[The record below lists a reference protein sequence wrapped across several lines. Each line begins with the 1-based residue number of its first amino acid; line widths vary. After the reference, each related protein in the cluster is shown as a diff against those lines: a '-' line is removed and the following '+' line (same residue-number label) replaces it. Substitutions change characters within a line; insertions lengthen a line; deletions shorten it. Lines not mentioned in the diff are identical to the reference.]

1 MAGSSND
8 ARKSFVDL
16 DLLLPPPTANTEPNS
31 RRHSG
36 RMFSTRLPASLRCLS
51 YCTSGG
57 DIRSLSCI
65 ARISVADVDQ
75 NGTHVTLKYNVD
87 SVQSTYHASWLWSND
102 PKRVTLPSGQRTCT
116 PGQWQSVYGKPTIKN
131 ASIIYFDVGSNE
143 DTSRTNVQVPGPT
156 PEECCHPL
164 SIYGTHPAWVSGTT
178 VSNAIGDKR
187 PRPYLQIDWS
197 VPMNSDIADE
207 SSLYDLEW
215 LERFRY
221 DDNARKKRRDK
232 TEIRPIHAIRR
243 SGPPLRNAGES
254 GLSAS
259 SKHGKDG
266 LVHINYNSLI
276 DVNGQIK
283 KGSLLDLLDALFKD
297 GAAIVDEAPQPKEM
311 DSSNE
316 DNFPVANIA
325 KAMSGGSLSHG
336 ALYDN
341 IFHVRVGEAN
351 AKNVAYTSVSLC
363 PHQDLV
369 YYESPPGIQ
378 LLHCVANGKDVLGG
392 ESTLID
398 GMAAAYRL
406 REIRP
411 ESFECLVKCPATFV
425 KQRDGA
431 CMTYRRPHIALAEEG
446 YTRQKSENLFGEEIV
461 AVHWSPPFEGPVV
474 LPPDDVD
481 RYYEAYSDFEQ
492 LIDNSL
498 RSDSDSSEDL
508 RHYANEY
515 TWEKKLLPGEML
527 VFNNRR

>member
-1 MAGSSND
+1 M
-8 ARKSFVDL
+8 RRLYPVCRYL
-16 DLLLPPPTANTEPNS
+16 QQS
-31 RRHSG
+31 RASDG
-36 RMFSTRLPASLRCLS
+36 RVHSTRLLPTSSSLRCISSLHANS
-51 YCTSGG
+51 TSGG
-57 DIRSLSCI
+57 DIRSLSH
-65 ARISVADVDQ
+65 VADVD
-75 NGTHVTLKYNVD
+75 NSGKHVTLKYAD
-87 SVQSTYHASWLWSND
+87 SVRSTYHASWLWSND
-102 PKRVTLPSGQRTCT
+102 PKRVTLPSGQRMCT

-131 ASIIYFDVGSNE
+131 ASIIYFNVGSTE
-143 DTSRTNVQVPGPT
+143 DASMSPNVQVPGPT

-164 SIYGTHPAWVSGTT
+164 SIYGTYPSWISATS
-178 VSNAIGDKR
+178 GDKH
-187 PRPYLQIDWS
+187 PRPYLQIDWT
-197 VPMNSDIADE
+197 VPMKKDTADE
-207 SSLYDLEW
+207 SSLFDLEW

-221 DDNARKKRRDK
+221 DDNARKKRKDK
-232 TEIRPIHAIRR
+232 TEIQPNHAIRG
-243 SGPPLRNAGES
+243 SGPPLRYAEK
-254 GLSAS
+254 SAVDTP

-266 LVHINYNSLI
+266 LVHMNYNSLI
-276 DVNGQIK
+276 DVNGQVK
-283 KGSLLDLLDALFKD
+283 EEGLLDLLDVLFKD
-297 GAAIVDEAPQPKEM
+297 GAAIVDETPQPKEM

-351 AKNVAYTSVSLC
+351 AKNVAYTSVALS

-406 REIRP
+406 REMRP
-411 ESFECLVKCPATFV
+411 ESFEYLVKCPATFV

-431 CMTYRRPHIALAEEG
+431 CMTYRRPHIVLAEEG
-446 YTRQKSENLFGEEIV
+446 HTVHKSENLFDKEIV

-481 RYYEAYSDFEQ
+481 RYYEAYNDFEN

-498 RSDSDSSEDL
+498 CSNGDSSDDL
-508 RHYANEY
+508 HHYANEY